1 MRKTTIFLS
10 VLLSAATATAQQ
22 TGAIE
27 GVVTLHG
34 GAMPEAVAVVAQ
46 SDAMPR
52 ARRTQAMLR
61 VVTRSR
67 S

>member
-46 SDAMPR
+46 AMSCPAPGGPKR
-52 ARRTQAMLR
+52 CCGSLR
-61 VVTRSR
+61 VSR